1 VTLAVSELWRYPVKS
16 LLGERLTWTSV
27 GPEGFLHDRE
37 YAVFDSETGLGLTAR
52 REPKLLFLSAES
64 TDNGHGLLIRNEKG
78 KRLVD
83 DKALSKA
90 LGRSVELRQADFD
103 GTRTYEVPL
112 DVETE
117 APDSWVSWNGPRGAF
132 HDSTRTRVSLVSR
145 ATTGDWDTR
154 RFRSNVVLDGA
165 GEDELVGKRI
175 RIGDVVLDVTKQI
188 DRCVM
193 VTRPQGNGLDRNLD
207 VLKTINHDRAGNLAI
222 GALVI
227 EPGVIK
233 LGQPVEIVGD

>member
-1 VTLAVSELWRYPVKS
+1 MKS
-16 LLGERLTWTSV
+16 LLGERLTWSSV
-27 GPEGFLHDRE
+27 GPEGLLHDRE
-37 YAVFDSETGLGLTAR
+37 YAVFDTETGLGLTGR
-52 REPKLLFLSAES
+52 REPKLLFLSSES

-83 DKALSKA
+83 DKALVEGAGS
-90 LGRSVELRQADFD
+90 LGRVAASRLRRHAYLRSAARCRDRSRRLVGVVERSP
-103 GTRTYEVPL
+103 RRIPRL
-112 DVETE
+112 D
-117 APDSWVSWNGPRGAF
+117 AA
-132 HDSTRTRVSLVSR
+132 RVCRWCR
-145 ATTGDWDTR
+145 ARRPASGIPR

-165 GEDELVGKRI
+165 GEDELVGQRI

-193 VTRPQGNGLDRNLD
+193 VTRPQGNGIDRNLD

-227 EPGVIK
+227 EPGVIR
-233 LGQPVEIVGD
+233 LGDTVEV